1 MCSQRDLRYVCT
13 LKVLKQLAAVAHA
26 DTTTA
31 PLGAK
36 QMLFQSDHPPA
47 HRTPPASMDNS
58 LASLGQLCYT
68 HASAVVA
75 RFFSLKSVVAAER
88 ALSDGDDDKLLF
100 A

>member
-1 MCSQRDLRYVCT
+1 
-13 LKVLKQLAAVAHA
+13 
-26 DTTTA
+26 
-31 PLGAK
+31 
-36 QMLFQSDHPPA
+36 MLFQSDHLPA

-75 RFFSLKSVVAAER
+75 RFFSQESVVEQKCS
-88 ALSDGDDDKLLF
+88 LSDGDDDKLLF